1 MRRLYL
7 CPTLLHL
14 FNCLVLEYS
23 FENHEEADLF
33 LSDASDFTEKVEPL
47 RACGLFNR
55 VHLLEINERLE
66 ALKAMPSK
74 EEKREIMTHPGD
86 YFTQVA
92 QLIADE
98 ELNYQELYTNQDS
111 YLAKA
116 VYYCLVERGM
126 RPVVHFVDEGTASYA
141 IDLNNTR
148 NDWLP
153 HAHYGD
159 GRIDKNLGQLWLYL
173 PELYTGGVNRLKL
186 MKLPYSVKEDH
197 QLQALLHNVYGTI
210 PQFKQKVVYFEGTFM
225 GDGILTNEMQ
235 LLNFIV
241 DKVGKENIIIKRHP
255 RNPIDRFTPMGFAVM
270 ENASVPW
277 EIMLMDMDVSKKIL
291 ISVASFTCLS
301 PMEMYG
307 RETNA
312 ILLEPLLLGRVY
324 FLQSEG
330 YKKFFKKAI
339 SLFNEEKQLIW
350 RPENYEELSCVLGYL
365 KTRMEDEK

>member
-141 IDLNNTR
+141 IDMNGTR

-159 GRIDKNLGQLWLYL
+159 GCIDKNLGQLWLYL
-173 PELYTGGVNRLKL
+173 PELYSGGMKNLELK
-186 MKLPYSVKEDH
+186 KLPYSANDNQELRDLFV
-197 QLQALLHNVYGTI
+197 NIYGKI
-210 PQFKQKVVYFEGTFM
+210 PSFSQRVVYFEGTFM
-225 GDGILTNEMQ
+225 GDGMLTNEMN
-235 LLNFIV
+235 LVLKIAEL
-241 DKVGKENIIIKRHP
+241 VGKENMIIKRHP
-255 RNPIDRFTPMGFAVM
+255 RNPIDRFSPMGFAVM
-270 ENASVPW
+270 DGISVPW
-277 EIMLMDMDVSKKIL
+277 EIMLMNTDVSNKIL

-301 PMEMYG
+301 PMEMY
-307 RETNA
+307 NKPMKA
-312 ILLEPLLLGRVY
+312 ILLESLLLGRVY
-324 FLQSEG
+324 FLQSQG
-330 YKKFFKKAI
+330 YQAFFEKAI
-339 SLFNEEKQLIW
+339 KLFNEERQTIW
-350 RPENYEELSCVLGYL
+350 CPSNYEELEYVIKYL
-365 KTRMEDEK
+365 NVGME